1 MEINAKTAERII
13 KLRKNI
19 SNIEYINELRKASN
33 EKEVDGSAAKE
44 EHERLMSD
52 LNSKG
57 YVFILPFAKKLEAM
71 SEIAGADRGALL
83 NGLRSR
89 AGPVWEKILEKN
101 NLFSFY
107 MNNTLEISLLSNTVN
122 RLPEAE
128 REKVRLAVEAGNI
141 DAEME
146 IPYLHNEIGKMLNR
160 VGIPCIISNNKITPG
175 KLEDHEVKMTVKDR
189 GIWVPSSQKDMV
201 MASIKE
207 WEAVSTQIQVKNAK
221 RQIMQFEGSDEQEF
235 QTLQLRY
242 LELIKKMDEILLKYG
257 S

>member
-19 SNIEYINELRKASN
+19 SNIEYINELRKAGN
-33 EKEVDGSAAKE
+33 GKEVDGSAAKE

-57 YVFILPFAKKLEAM
+57 YVFVLPFAKRLEAM

-101 NLFSFY
+101 SLFSFY
-107 MNNTLEISLLSNTVN
+107 MNNTLEIALLSNTVN

-128 REKVRLAVEAGNI
+128 RERMRLAVEAGNI

-146 IPYLHNEIGKMLNR
+146 IPYLHKELERMLNR
-160 VGIPCIISNNKITPG
+160 VGIACVSSNNKIMPG
-175 KLEDHEVKMTVKDR
+175 KLDDHEVKMTVKDR
-189 GIWVPSSQKDMV
+189 GIWVPSSQKEMV

-207 WEAVSTQIQVKNAK
+207 WEAISTQIQVKNAK
-221 RQIMQFEGSDEQEF
+221 RQIMQFEGQDEQDF

>member
-13 KLRKNI
+13 KLRKNL
-19 SNIEYINELRKASN
+19 SNIEYINELRKAGS

-44 EHERLMSD
+44 EYERLVSD
-52 LNSKG
+52 LKAKE
-57 YVFILPFAKKLEAM
+57 YTFILPFAKRLDEL
-71 SEIAGADRGALL
+71 SEVARADRSALL
-83 NGLRSR
+83 NGLKSR

-101 NLFSFY
+101 SLFSFY
-107 MNNTLEISLLSNTVN
+107 LNSALEIALLSNTVN

-128 REKVRLAVEAGNI
+128 RERMRLAIEAGNI
-141 DAEME
+141 DAEIE
-146 IPYLHNEIGKMLNR
+146 IPYLHKEIEKMLNR
-160 VGIPCIISNNKITPG
+160 VGIACVSSNNKITPG
-175 KLEDHEVKMTVKDR
+175 KLDDHEVKMTIKDR

-207 WEAVSTQIQVKNAK
+207 WEAISTQIQVKNAK

>member
-13 KLRKNI
+13 KLRKNL
-19 SNIEYINELRKASN
+19 SNIEYINELRKSSN
-33 EKEVDGSAAKE
+33 EKELDGSATNE
-44 EHERLMSD
+44 EHERLMSG
-52 LNSKG
+52 LKSKG
-57 YVFILPFAKKLEAM
+57 YVFVLPFAKRLEEM
-71 SEIAGADRGALL
+71 SNIAGADKNALL

-107 MNNTLEISLLSNTVN
+107 LNNTLEIALLSNTVN

-128 REKVRLAVEAGNI
+128 REKMRLAIELGNI
-141 DAEME
+141 DTE
-146 IPYLHNEIGKMLNR
+146 IEVPYLQKELEKTLNR
-160 VGIPCIISNNKITPG
+160 VGISCIISNNRITPG

-189 GIWVPSSQKDMV
+189 GIWVPSSQKEMV
-201 MASIKE
+201 SASIKE
-207 WEAVSTQIQVKNAK
+207 WEAISTQIQVKNAK
-221 RQIMQFEGSDEQEF
+221 RQIMQFEGSDEQDF